1 MASFELLSDLKIGKT
16 LVVHGVSED
25 SIEAAVSEIEEWQS
39 LPRRVSIFYSVSMDD
54 MKKSVF
60 SGSCV
65 RI

>member
-1 MASFELLSDLKIGKT
+1 MASFELLSDLRIGKT

-25 SIEAAVSEIEEWQS
+25 STEAAVSENEEWQS
-39 LPRRVSIFYSVSMDD
+39 LPRRVSTFYSVSIDD

-60 SGSCV
+60 SGSWV

>member
-1 MASFELLSDLKIGKT
+1 MASSELLSDLRITKT
-16 LVVHGVSED
+16 FVVHGVSED

-39 LPRRVSIFYSVSMDD
+39 LPRRVSTFYSVSIDD

-60 SGSCV
+60 SGSWV